1 MNTKFLYGTV
11 TSAIKA
17 LRKAG
22 FDKDFRIM
30 GNNIGWNDTNIDI
43 NDLKIVTVSRYEGN
57 SDPADEASVYGLESK
72 TGLKGI
78 LITNDDANSEDSS
91 SHILKKLHVEI
102 PEFGNVK
109 EKYSGLFTHRK
120 ASNRC
125 ACIFLICPCNL

>member
-11 TSAIKA
+11 TSAIDT

-22 FDKDFRIM
+22 FNKDFSLVD
-30 GNNIGWNDTNIDI
+30 NYIGWNNIKMGI
-43 NDLKIVTVSRYEGN
+43 NDLKIVKVYRYEGN

-91 SHILKKLHVEI
+91 GHILKNLHLK
-102 PEFGNVK
+102 F
-109 EKYSGLFTHRK
+109 LH
-120 ASNRC
+120 ASNM
-125 ACIFLICPCNL
+125 